1 MKVEWLRTVHVQF
14 LFKSE
19 LLCYAKN
26 VDSASFVSFRNNIN
40 VKLNLKMR
48 VMRNKKK
55 TLIISLVLLACFAS
69 SACAVSKGMK
79 KVVDEALDFSVK
91 QSMSMFSE
99 MQGQVGI
106 LPRTA
111 KDGKMITCESPWW
124 TSGFYPGTLWYC
136 YEYSNDPQVR
146 AAAEEMTSRVEKQK
160 YTTSNHD
167 VGFIINCSF
176 GNGYRLTHN
185 EAYREVIETAAK
197 SLSTR
202 FHPVTGCTRSWNS
215 KKWQF
220 SVIIDNMMNLELM
233 FEATRLSGDSTFYD
247 IARKHADTTMAN
259 HFRADNS
266 CYHVVDYDPETGE
279 VRKKQTAQGY
289 ADESAW
295 ARGQAWALYGYTMCY
310 RYTHDVKYLE
320 QAEKIYGFIFNNKNL
335 PEDLVPY
342 WDFDAPKI
350 PDEPRDAS
358 AAACTASALYELSTY
373 IPGKGYKEKADK
385 IMESLAS
392 PAYRAEVG
400 TNGNFILM
408 HSVGSIP
415 HGAEIDVPLNY
426 ADYYF
431 LEALMRKR
439 DLEK

>member
-1 MKVEWLRTVHVQF
+1 
-14 LFKSE
+14 
-19 LLCYAKN
+19 
-26 VDSASFVSFRNNIN
+26 
-40 VKLNLKMR
+40 MR